1 MNSREYPEHKTSTFS
16 YEKFSTYLEKEKQT
30 LEKILKILA
39 KNQNEKEFFLNEFLP
54 SLEEARKIWKSSW
67 NFRTG
72 YHDALKFLTTKW
84 EKSLRNT
91 FGEPIIDPESHLKPL
106 FLKYSNGNYEDQ
118 MGKLYQEYEK
128 ELEKSNS
135 LDFDDLLLLP
145 YQLFKKNPEALQK
158 WQNNFDYILVD
169 EAQDTNWIQFE
180 LSRESRTIFSNSTT
194 LPKAEEPSINLRS
207 LNEQP

>member
-72 YHDALKFLTTKW
+72 YHDALKFLTTKR

-91 FGEPIIDPESHLKPL
+91 FGEPILDPESHLKPPL
-106 FLKYSNGNYEDQ
+106 NKYSSFIFPSR
-118 MGKLYQEYEK
+118 EK
-128 ELEKSNS
+128 NKKSKPSKNSLKTYRESWIRSAVRFMLLDKKTSNS
-135 LDFDDLLLLP
+135 
-145 YQLFKKNPEALQK
+145 
-158 WQNNFDYILVD
+158 
-169 EAQDTNWIQFE
+169 
-180 LSRESRTIFSNSTT
+180 
-194 LPKAEEPSINLRS
+194 
-207 LNEQP
+207 